1 MTTVLENV
9 ALACE
14 YDPALNRA
22 RQALYRFAAAALA
35 DPRGGGCRLLYDR
48 QAQSVASGAAEI
60 VRDEGAFRAAELAQ
74 GELPLAAL
82 DPAAVLA
89 ELPDSPTELNR
100 VYEGIFGLLTTGS
113 CTPYETEYI
122 PSKFTFQRSNGLAD
136 VAGFYQAFGLEP
148 SSREPERHDHIVVEL
163 EFMAS
168 LIALERLAEESS
180 TEVSTDR
187 AFVCRDGQ
195 ARFLR
200 EHLAWWVP
208 AFAHLLTRSATGTF
222 YARVGEFLAAWI
234 AAERAYL
241 GISAGHKLPEPTT
254 IERPDECS
262 GCELAV

>member
-1 MTTVLENV
+1 MRKDSDVFAN
-9 ALACE
+9 AHE

-35 DPRGGGCRLLYDR
+35 DPRGGGCRLLYNR
-48 QAQSVASGAAEI
+48 QAQSVATDAAEI
-60 VRDEGAFRAAELAQ
+60 VRDDMVFRAAELAQ
-74 GELPLAAL
+74 GELPLSAL
-82 DPAAVLA
+82 DTAPVLA
-89 ELPDSPTELNR
+89 ELPATPSELNV
-100 VYEGIFGLLTTGS
+100 VYESIFGLLTTGS

-136 VAGFYQAFGLEP
+136 VAGFYHAFGLEP

-180 TEVSTDR
+180 AHASTDR
-187 AFVCRDGQ
+187 ALVCRGGQ

-208 AFAHLLTRSATGTF
+208 AFARLLTRSAAGTF
-222 YARVGEFLAAWI
+222 YAQVGDFLAAWI
-234 AAERAYL
+234 AAERSYL
-241 GISAGHKLPEPTT
+241 GISAEHKLPEPTT
-254 IERPDECS
+254 IERPEECS